1 MATYGSL
8 RLSRCYAVSVDKR
21 RPDQCADQPYPLLD
35 QVDGGTLQLQLIAPA
50 NVPSRVERSSVTNKR
65 ANLVNSRAHYRQLF
79 RPDRL
84 LIALCALAVRLAGA
98 TDGCGAL
105 ASPAL

>member
-50 NVPSRVERSSVTNKR
+50 NVPSKVERSSVTDQR
-65 ANLVNSRAHYRQLF
+65 ANLVNPRADYGHLF
-79 RPDRL
+79 RPGQSP
-84 LIALCALAVRLAGA
+84 IALCAFAVSLAGA